1 MYAITFVVCCRSIS
15 FSPVLNRLIRATWP
29 MTIETAYY
37 DRCIDTLEKAYGL
50 LLKADR
56 ELIDYDMYRS
66 ACIKEFEIIL
76 EQSGKL
82 LRKALKPYFHS
93 SKAVDKLYFN
103 DVFRQAVLRSI
114 ISSELCERFLEY
126 RENRNNTA
134 HDYDVNLAEEMLV
147 SIPRFILDARQFSGA
162 INQQNHAP

>member
-1 MYAITFVVCCRSIS
+1 MK
-15 FSPVLNRLIRATWP
+15 
-29 MTIETAYY
+29 IETAYY

-103 DVFRQAVLRSI
+103 DVFRQAVLRSYYFQRTVRTLPG
-114 ISSELCERFLEY
+114 IS
-126 RENRNNTA
+126 
-134 HDYDVNLAEEMLV
+134 
-147 SIPRFILDARQFSGA
+147 
-162 INQQNHAP
+162 